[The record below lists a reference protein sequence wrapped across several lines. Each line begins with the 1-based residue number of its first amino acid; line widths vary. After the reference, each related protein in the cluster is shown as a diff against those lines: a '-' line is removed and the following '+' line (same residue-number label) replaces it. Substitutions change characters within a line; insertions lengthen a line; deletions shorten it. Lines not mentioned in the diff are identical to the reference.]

1 MKSIREHLSFE
12 YGQNRRSHSPKI
24 SRVVVY
30 FCQTSNIDRIVAG
43 EPHTHVQDW
52 NYLHTNDFELTL
64 ELGCVKYPE
73 HGQLAAFWQE
83 NREPLL
89 KYLEAV
95 HLGVK
100 GGHQICIF
108 FLWKVRILRPIF
120 QLCFSL
126 FTRNIIRFL

>member
-1 MKSIREHLSFE
+1 M
-12 YGQNRRSHSPKI
+12 
-24 SRVVVY
+24 
-30 FCQTSNIDRIVAG
+30 
-43 EPHTHVQDW
+43 QDW

-100 GGHQICIF
+100 GGQKICIF
-108 FLWKVRILRPIF
+108 LIENRILRPLF
-120 QLCFSL
+120 FNFASVYLCEILLSGSYTVVFFL
-126 FTRNIIRFL
+126 PHAQNMGGLLYYQKYQQQKFLCDKKYVVINIHYRH

>member
-1 MKSIREHLSFE
+1 MPDPKVLNTDRKKSL
-12 YGQNRRSHSPKI
+12 
-24 SRVVVY
+24 
-30 FCQTSNIDRIVAG
+30 
-43 EPHTHVQDW
+43 EPRTHVQDW

-100 GGHQICIF
+100 GGH
-108 FLWKVRILRPIF
+108 
-120 QLCFSL
+120 
-126 FTRNIIRFL
+126 

>member
-1 MKSIREHLSFE
+1 VILKSLE
-12 YGQNRRSHSPKI
+12 RR
-24 SRVVVY
+24 
-30 FCQTSNIDRIVAG
+30 TN
-43 EPHTHVQDW
+43 VQDW

-100 GGHQICIF
+100 GGHQIF
-108 FLWKVRILRPIF
+108 YFLNLRVRILRPLF

-126 FTRNIIRFL
+126 FTRNIIMFIYFFIQYAQNMGGLLYFQKHQQQKCICGKK

>member
-1 MKSIREHLSFE
+1 MK
-12 YGQNRRSHSPKI
+12 
-24 SRVVVY
+24 
-30 FCQTSNIDRIVAG
+30 
-43 EPHTHVQDW
+43 DW

-100 GGHQICIF
+100 GGHQICFFFIKKVSANFATLLQFMYAKYYHVHIF
-108 FLWKVRILRPIF
+108 FYIVCSKHGRSFFFPKI
-120 QLCFSL
+120 
-126 FTRNIIRFL
+126 

>member
-1 MKSIREHLSFE
+1 LPDSKVVSI
-12 YGQNRRSHSPKI
+12 NRK
-24 SRVVVY
+24 V
-30 FCQTSNIDRIVAG
+30 TG
-43 EPHTHVQDW
+43 EPRTHLQDW

-100 GGHQICIF
+100 GGHQIFYF
-108 FLWKVRILRPIF
+108 FFQCGGSGMFIPDPGSDFFPSRIPDPNCMLKTWEDFYI
-120 QLCFSL
+120 
-126 FTRNIIRFL
+126 TKNINN